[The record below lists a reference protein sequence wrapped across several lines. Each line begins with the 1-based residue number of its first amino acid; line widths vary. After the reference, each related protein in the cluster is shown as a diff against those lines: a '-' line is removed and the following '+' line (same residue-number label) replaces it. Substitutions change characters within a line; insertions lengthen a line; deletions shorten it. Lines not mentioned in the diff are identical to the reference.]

1 MLKKN
6 LFKNVTSAVLAM
18 FFLFSSVT
26 LVSFAALSKGK
37 KSRNSNLTASDIME
51 AYDIATG
58 NGIIDDCEYD
68 HSIYY
73 VKDNTSVTESNT
85 YCRDDF
91 EYDYS
96 DYDGKPI
103 SPEED
108 HEYKKWEKSAL
119 NDNNYVT
126 NFEEEEEEWNEP
138 TKKGDEKVGNNVFTA
153 GEENNNLN
161 DNDDP
166 SANAEEGSTQ
176 NGNTAINYSQ
186 NNLEPSQNASQR
198 GNQGTVTPWHL
209 IVFDD
214 NNNE

>member
-6 LFKNVTSAVLAM
+6 LSKKITSAVLAI
-18 FFLFSSVT
+18 FFLCVSVAPVCFASNPPKKQPKPKLEKKSSWMNVPPP
-26 LVSFAALSKGK
+26 SKGF
-37 KSRNSNLTASDIME
+37 SYNLGESST
-51 AYDIATG
+51 
-58 NGIIDDCEYD
+58 DDGD
-68 HSIYY
+68 
-73 VKDNTSVTESNT
+73 
-85 YCRDDF
+85 
-91 EYDYS
+91 

-126 NFEEEEEEWNEP
+126 NFEEEEEEEEEWNERTP
-138 TKKGDEKVGNNVFTA
+138 NGYRQVGDYISTT
-153 GEENNNLN
+153 EEANNNLN
-161 DNDDP
+161 DNDNH
-166 SANAEEGSTQ
+166 SANAEESGTQ
-176 NGNTAINYSQ
+176 NGNTAINNYGQ

>member
-6 LFKNVTSAVLAM
+6 LSKKITSAVLAT
-18 FFLFSSVT
+18 FFLCGSVASVCSASNSPKKRPKLKRQSSWMNQKPT
-26 LVSFAALSKGK
+26 KGNNK
-37 KSRNSNLTASDIME
+37 YVDWDDSD
-51 AYDIATG
+51 Y
-58 NGIIDDCEYD
+58 
-68 HSIYY
+68 
-73 VKDNTSVTESNT
+73 
-85 YCRDDF
+85 
-91 EYDYS
+91 

-126 NFEEEEEEWNEP
+126 NFEEEEEEEEEWNEP

-166 SANAEEGSTQ
+166 SANAEECGTQ
-176 NGNTAINYSQ
+176 NGNTAINNYGQ